1 VTHGHDSIRLRPGR
15 VAASALTQL
24 AVSQGNGCLGD
35 GLTDRVG
42 SASRSAA
49 AGEHVVEELIVSE
62 PSGGG
67 HDTSARPAEMED
79 VLDIVW
85 PETGLQTGCRVSS
98 RPKDT
103 LGEDDLV
110 ELEVDFVKLTLSP
123 LEFIQLASFLRMSID
138 GLLERH
144 PGLQRAVVNAFDIR
158 D

>member
-1 VTHGHDSIRLRPGR
+1 MTDEPIIAEPEESGGRTPLRP
-15 VAASALTQL
+15 
-24 AVSQGNGCLGD
+24 
-35 GLTDRVG
+35 
-42 SASRSAA
+42 
-49 AGEHVVEELIVSE
+49 
-62 PSGGG
+62 
-67 HDTSARPAEMED
+67 PAEMDEVID
-79 VLDIVW
+79 MVW
-85 PETGLQTGCRVSS
+85 PETGLQTGCRVSL

-110 ELEVDFVKLTLSP
+110 ELEVDFVTLSLSP

>member
-1 VTHGHDSIRLRPGR
+1 MFEEPI
-15 VAASALTQL
+15 VA
-24 AVSQGNGCLGD
+24 
-35 GLTDRVG
+35 
-42 SASRSAA
+42 
-49 AGEHVVEELIVSE
+49 E

-67 HDTSARPAEMED
+67 NDTSRRSAEMED

-123 LEFIQLASFLRMSID
+123 LEFIQLASFLRMCID

-158 D
+158 E

>member
-1 VTHGHDSIRLRPGR
+1 MTDEPIVAETEEENGPAPLRP
-15 VAASALTQL
+15 
-24 AVSQGNGCLGD
+24 
-35 GLTDRVG
+35 
-42 SASRSAA
+42 
-49 AGEHVVEELIVSE
+49 
-62 PSGGG
+62 
-67 HDTSARPAEMED
+67 PAEMDD

-98 RPKDT
+98 RPENT

-110 ELEVDFVKLTLSP
+110 ELEVDFVTLSLSP